1 MADNIVRYGSRTFS
15 EIKTDLISMIRE
27 TYPDV
32 LSDFND
38 SSVGSMLID
47 LNAGV
52 ANNLSINTDRVY
64 QETVIDFAQQRKS
77 IINIARNLGFNIP
90 PKRPSVTVVE
100 FSVQVPRL
108 GDRPNPDYLPVISA
122 GAQVIGGGKT
132 FETLDVVDFSMYD
145 SNLIKDN
152 KTVIPLYDSNR
163 NSEYFLITKKEVVVN
178 GTTTYFKKQLTSSD
192 IVPFFQITLPDPDV
206 IEIESVVLAEN
217 SVSLP
222 DFNQTENR
230 YYEVDYLAQQSVFV
244 EDTSK
249 KTSDVSVGKW
259 IDVTKKFIR
268 EYTPSGYCVL
278 TFGGGDSNT
287 NFFKDG
293 LIKNG
298 VRSKAFLDN
307 FLNNTALGEKLKP
320 NYTLHVKYRVG
331 GGSNSNIGIGVLTQ
345 MGNHTISVNGG
356 SSIINDNVKR
366 TLKVSNV
373 IPAIGGNDG
382 LSIDQI
388 RLLIKYNFSSQNRC
402 ITLNDYLS
410 QIYKM
415 NGKYGSPYRANAYKE
430 NNKVIISILGIG
442 SDGRLSNTSNSV
454 LKENISE
461 YLSKYRSINDY
472 VEIKDGRI
480 INLGFTIKV
489 YVKNVSDTQIANNII
504 RKISEY
510 FDISKQEMN
519 QDIFLGNLNKE
530 ILSVNGVVNTIDI
543 KVYNKVG
550 ANQYSINTISQE
562 LVDTST
568 REILVVNNTLYSD
581 KDSMFEIKYPEKDI
595 SVILVKSVE

>member
-1 MADNIVRYGSRTFS
+1 MADNIVRYGSRTFT
-15 EIKTDLISMIRE
+15 EIKTDLISMIKE

-52 ANNLSINTDRVY
+52 ANNLSVNTDRVY

-132 FETLDVVDFSMYD
+132 FETIDVVDFSMYD

-152 KTVIPLYDSNR
+152 KTVVPIYDSNK

-178 GTTTYFKKQLTSSD
+178 GTTTYYKKQLTSND

-217 SVSLP
+217 NVSTP

-244 EDTSK
+244 EDTAK

-259 IDVTKKFIR
+259 IDITKKFIR

-278 TFGGGDSNT
+278 TFGGGDSSV

-293 LIKNG
+293 LIKEG
-298 VRSKAFLDN
+298 VTSKAFLDN

-320 NYTLHVKYRVG
+320 NYTLHIKYRVG

-345 MGNHTISVNGG
+345 MGNHVITVSGG
-356 SSIINDNVKR
+356 NNMINENVKR
-366 TLKVSNV
+366 TLKVNNV

-382 LSIDQI
+382 LSVDQI
-388 RLLIKYNFSSQNRC
+388 RQLIKYNFSSQNRC
-402 ITLNDYLS
+402 VTLNDYLS

-415 NGKYGSPYRANAYKE
+415 NSRFGSPYRANTYKE
-430 NNKVIISILGIG
+430 NNKVMISILGIG
-442 SDGRLSNTSNSV
+442 SDGKLSNTSNSI
-454 LKENISE
+454 LKDNLSE
-461 YLSKYRSINDY
+461 YLSKFRSINDY
-472 VEIKDGRI
+472 IEIKDGRI
-480 INLGFTIKV
+480 INLGFEVKV
-489 YVKNVSDTQIANNII
+489 YVKNISDTQIANNII
-504 RKISEY
+504 RQITNY
-510 FDISKQEMN
+510 FDISKQEIN
-519 QDIFLGNLNKE
+519 QDIFLGKLNKE
-530 ILSVNGVVNTIDI
+530 ILNVSGVVNTIYI
-543 KVYNKVG
+543 KVFNKVG
-550 ANQYSINTISQE
+550 GNQYSVNTISQE
-562 LVDTST
+562 LVDTTT
-568 REILVVNNTLYSD
+568 REIQIINNTLYSD